1 MINRILEDRVLKVL
15 QHFPAVAILGPRQSG
30 KTTLSKVLSPKIG
43 KETFYLDLENPEDF
57 AVLSEPLHFFR
68 ANQDKCIILD
78 EIQRK
83 PELFPILRSVID
95 ENRYPAR
102 FVLLGSAST
111 DLLFLSSET
120 LSGRIVYTELSPFVW
135 NEVSSYTTIYNHWI
149 FGGFPQPC
157 LNQDAVFRKE
167 WFKSFILTYVER
179 DFRILGLD
187 SSPSNLSRFFSMMA
201 HLHAGIL
208 NKSSLSRSLAINQV
222 TVSKYLSYFQQ
233 AFLLR
238 ELPAWHQNIGKRLV
252 KSPKIFVRDSGL
264 LHFLL
269 RINNYNEV
277 LAHPVLGSSWEGYII
292 EQIISSLGDEF
303 AYYYYRT
310 QDGTECD
317 LLLEKSNK
325 PLCAIEIK
333 FTSAPKRSK
342 GFTTAIQDLG
352 TKNNFLIIPQ
362 IRQPY
367 SLGTNITVTD
377 LEGFLETIVHNYP
390 ES

>member
-1 MINRILEDRVLKVL
+1 M
-15 QHFPAVAILGPRQSG
+15 
-30 KTTLSKVLSPKIG
+30 
-43 KETFYLDLENPEDF
+43 
-57 AVLSEPLHFFR
+57 
-68 ANQDKCIILD
+68 
-78 EIQRK
+78 
-83 PELFPILRSVID
+83 
-95 ENRYPAR
+95 
-102 FVLLGSAST
+102 
-111 DLLFLSSET
+111 
-120 LSGRIVYTELSPFVW
+120 SGRIIYAELCPFLW
-135 NEVSSYTTIYNHWI
+135 NEVSENTTIYNHWM

-157 LNQDAVFRKE
+157 LSNDDVFRKE

-179 DFRILGLD
+179 DFRILGLS

-208 NKSSLSRSLAINQV
+208 NKSSLSRSLAINQI

-238 ELPAWHQNIGKRLV
+238 ELPAWHRNIGKRLI

-317 LLLEKSNK
+317 LVLEKSNK
-325 PLCAIEIK
+325 PFCAIEIK
-333 FTSAPKRSK
+333 FTSTPKRSK
-342 GFTTAIQDLG
+342 SFTTAIQDLG
-352 TKNNFLIIPQ
+352 TECNFLIIPQ
-362 IRQPY
+362 VRLSY
-367 SLGTNITVTD
+367 SLATNITVTD
-377 LEGFLETIVHNYP
+377 LEGFLETITQDR
-390 ES
+390 SGS